1 MRDLESID
9 DELVLVAQIRL
20 SLSADGANP
29 SLCPIDALLDERL
42 RVGGCV

>member
-20 SLSADGANP
+20 ALRQDGGDP

-42 RVGGCV
+42 TAGGGV